1 VRPGDLVM
9 YISRASRDTGKPPM
23 LGIIIRQTR
32 FERWFCEILLSNGR
46 VIKNCHYVNLESVI

>member
-1 VRPGDLVM
+1 
-9 YISRASRDTGKPPM
+9 M

-32 FERWFCEILLSNGR
+32 FERWLCEILLSNGR